1 MTVKEKNTPQAGSIF
16 QPTIG
21 KIVAA
26 KMLTAKEKYF
36 RVVLEGGK
44 PLGQKPGQFV
54 EISVFGA
61 GEAPISICSSPTQ
74 EDSFEMCVRNVGSV
88 TNLMHQMEAGA
99 TLGMRGPYGN
109 GFDMEAMKG
118 HDVLFVA
125 GGLGLAPARGVIKYV
140 LDKRRDYGDV
150 TILYGARNPS
160 ELLFKEDLSE
170 WEARPDCAFHIT
182 VDRPDDAWKGNKGVI
197 TTLFRHVKVDP
208 SKTYAVIIGPP
219 VMYKYA
225 ILEALSMGI
234 PESRILCSLER
245 RMKCGVG
252 KCGHC
257 QIGNVYVCKE
267 GPVFSYAQIK
277 RLREGI

>member
-1 MTVKEKNTPQAGSIF
+1 MTVTRKETPVAEPIF
-16 QPTIG
+16 QLASG

-26 KMLTAKEKYF
+26 KMLTEKEKHF
-36 RVVLEGGK
+36 RVVLDGDR
-44 PLGQKPGQFV
+44 PLGHKPGQFV
-54 EISVFGA
+54 EVSIFGV

-74 EDSFEMCVRNVGSV
+74 EGSFEMCVRNVGSV
-88 TNLMHQMEAGA
+88 TNLLHKMDAGA
-99 TLGMRGPYGN
+99 PLAIRGPYGN
-109 GFDMEAMKG
+109 GFDMTAMQGK
-118 HDVLFVA
+118 DVVFVA

-140 LDKRRDYGDV
+140 LDKRRDFGKV
-150 TILYGARNPS
+150 TILYGAKNPS

-170 WEARPDCAFHIT
+170 WAARQDCAFHVT
-182 VDRPDDAWKGNKGVI
+182 VDRPDEAWKGNRGVI
-197 TTLFRHVKVDP
+197 TTLFKFVKTDP
-208 SKTYAVIIGPP
+208 SNTYAVIIGPP

-225 ILEALSMGI
+225 ILEALSLGI

-257 QIGNVYVCKE
+257 QISNVYVCKD